1 MDYPAQTP
9 LVIGVFLF
17 KYFFI
22 WVYTNQKEVSKMNE
36 RQKNIQEFI
45 GYVKEDLMEFY
56 NVTNEEATTLITDFE
71 LHELFNKHGSIVAH
85 YSPEEYAHMIYERSN
100 NLNKQ

>member
-1 MDYPAQTP
+1 MDYPTQTP

-17 KYFFI
+17 KYFYI

-36 RQKNIQEFI
+36 RQKEIEEFI
-45 GYVKEDLMEFY
+45 DFVKEDLMDFY
-56 NVTNEEATTLITDFE
+56 NVSTEEATKLINDFK
-71 LHELFNKHGSIVAH
+71 LQELFNKHGSIVAH
-85 YSPEEYAHMIYERSN
+85 YSPEEYAHMAYERSN